1 MNALY
6 FWEPRPG
13 LSLDDHCNPYGPL
26 LAQALAKRSIH
37 LEWTSYDITIEEL
50 AARCRLERKR
60 RAPRIPKLQNQEK
73 IFQPFNKS
81 QPNEN

>member
-37 LEWTSYDITIEEL
+37 LEWTRYDITIEEL
-50 AARCRLERKR
+50 AAR
-60 RAPRIPKLQNQEK
+60 RADFDVLHLNWLQH
-73 IFQPFNKS
+73 F
-81 QPNEN
+81 